1 MNDHKCDDCFDIA
14 THVVSRPDHPSWID
28 EYYCDECVGW
38 FTRIG
43 GLTVTPLSDSKP
55 SKGYMS
61 LLPADGNFTEEDLW
75 EAIAEANGLDASE
88 IMDGDLVE
96 WL

>member
-1 MNDHKCDDCFDIA
+1 MEKKLCDDCFEPA
-14 THVVSRPDHPSWID
+14 THIAESAFVLP
-28 EYYCDECVGW
+28 EYYCDECLW
-38 FTRIG
+38 YPRQRQYKLTR
-43 GLTVTPLSDSKP
+43 LEEHADTRP

-61 LLPADGNFTEEDLW
+61 LLPQDGNFTEEDLW
-75 EAIAEANGLDASE
+75 EAIAEANGMDVSE